1 MIQNGK
7 LYKIHQE
14 HFGSD
19 LEIIEK
25 FEEIFHANN
34 KLSEYIK
41 ESINSDFLI
50 RIPDNCRNLD
60 KCYFE
65 IAEKIVENL
74 NYDPS
79 VDEGMWT
86 KLTIDAFIYS
96 MLKFFDSNLDVCCT
110 ITPTFNYGKK
120 PDISVYWSNEHFH
133 TTVCLM
139 EASSRP
145 FAAPDMLKKEG
156 DW

>member
-96 MLKFFDSNLDVCCT
+96 MLKFFDSNLDVCCM
-110 ITPTFNYGKK
+110 IF
-120 PDISVYWSNEHFH
+120 I
-133 TTVCLM
+133 
-139 EASSRP
+139 
-145 FAAPDMLKKEG
+145 
-156 DW
+156 

>member
-1 MIQNGK
+1 MIVFPAKELGK
-7 LYKIHQE
+7 KI
-14 HFGSD
+14 D
-19 LEIIEK
+19 LK
-25 FEEIFHANN
+25 RFVYDFPPMSFVLDLHDP
-34 KLSEYIK
+34 KCEYIK

>member
-1 MIQNGK
+1 MSFVLDLHDPNGK

-14 HFGSD
+14 HFGQ
-19 LEIIEK
+19 I
-25 FEEIFHANN
+25 N
-34 KLSEYIK
+34 KNQKLQNK
-41 ESINSDFLI
+41 E
-50 RIPDNCRNLD
+50 
-60 KCYFE
+60 
-65 IAEKIVENL
+65 
-74 NYDPS
+74 NYGPS

-96 MLKFFDSNLDVCCT
+96 MLKFFDRNLVVCWGDSANQTTKGADVALGYDT
-110 ITPTFNYGKK
+110 EVIKSYTKNSTKTPTFNYGKM

-139 EASSRP
+139 EASSGP